1 MYEKLKDVRK
11 IACLR
16 ANAIGDLIVTL
27 PAIQSIKKAYPKSEI
42 VLLSNKWQADF
53 LIPGRS
59 AVDRVITIP
68 AIKGLNAS
76 VSADKREIAD
86 FLHEVRN
93 EKFDIVFAMQGRG
106 KSANPFVNQL
116 NARLT
121 IGFISEDTEKTDR
134 YYPYFY
140 YQNEILKY
148 IELAKLAGAESND
161 LRAVIQVM
169 PQDEFEITA
178 ILNEM
183 NCADYIV
190 LHPFAKDLRR
200 MWPIENYAE
209 LASELVRK
217 NVNVVFTGSSDDRPM
232 IENLISQVNI
242 NVVNAAG
249 RLSLGG
255 LSALLSKAVLVIG
268 ADTGPI
274 HLARAV
280 NTPTICFYWAP
291 NLINWGPLFCDIH
304 RPLISWEMHCPF
316 CGIIPN
322 DPYPYEPQNGCTHNI
337 SFVRDISVQKVLNTV
352 ESLLSG
358 LNLPKRS
365 IEKSTIYYES

>member
-1 MYEKLKDVRK
+1 MMYDKLKDVRK

-27 PAIQSIKKAYPKSEI
+27 PAIQNIKTAYPEAEI

-53 LIPGRS
+53 LVPGRS
-59 AVDRVITIP
+59 AIDRVITIP
-68 AIKGLNAS
+68 KIKGLNADVNAS
-76 VSADKREIAD
+76 NQKISE
-86 FLHEVRN
+86 FFN
-93 EKFDIVFAMQGRG
+93 EMRKEAFDIVFAMQGRG
-106 KSANPFVNQL
+106 KSANPFVNQFH
-116 NARLT
+116 ARMT
-121 IGFISEDTEKTDR
+121 VGFISDGTEKTDR

-161 LRAVIQVM
+161 LKAVVHVL
-169 PQDEFEITA
+169 PEDEIEISE
-178 ILNEM
+178 IRIELNR
-183 NCADYIV
+183 DYVV
-190 LHPFAKDLRR
+190 LHPFANDLRR

-209 LASELVRK
+209 LAYELSKREFD
-217 NVNVVFTGSSDDRPM
+217 VVFTGSSEDRPA
-232 IENLISQVNI
+232 IEKLVSQLNI

-255 LSALLSKAVLVIG
+255 LSALLSHAALVIG

-304 RPLISWEMHCPF
+304 RPLISWEMRCPF

-322 DPYPYEPQNGCTHNI
+322 DPYPYEPKNGCTHDI

-352 ESLLSG
+352 ESLSSG
-358 LNLPKRS
+358 LNFPKRK
-365 IEKSTIYYES
+365 IEKKHHLL